1 MKIGFGILSAA
12 LCGTLLAAAQ
22 SPGDSDFK
30 LALPDHKGQ
39 IAWKAEGFKLVESS
53 AKPDGS
59 EIGLRGRDASERLT
73 FLGFLFKVPAG
84 EPLTS
89 AKCRDGAIE
98 PEKQQNPA
106 FKVSRMSEVARP
118 DQIPVSVVDYNV
130 PGKGGDPLYSVRG
143 FVAAGDLCGDLEF
156 YSSDPIRSEDPALLK
171 VLQSFQ
177 LDQAY
182 QPQFR
187 DTFFFA
193 QVLYN
198 SQQYAAAGPMFEK
211 ALGQVK
217 DAKGFDSKTWRR
229 VTTDH
234 AGMSYGIS
242 GDFKKA
248 RALFEAAIAKDP
260 DYPLYYYNLACA
272 DAGEKNIADARKH
285 LQQAFDRKANTLPG
299 EKFPDPTQDDS
310 FAPYKDN
317 KEFWTFLESLRSKP

>member
-1 MKIGFGILSAA
+1 MKIGLGILCAVVW
-12 LCGTLLAAAQ
+12 GTMSAAQ
-22 SPGDSDFK
+22 SSGTAEFK

-39 IAWKAEGFKLVESS
+39 IAWKAEGFQIVENS

-59 EIGLRGRDASERLT
+59 EIGIRGRDAAGRIS
-73 FLGFLFKVPAG
+73 FLGFLFKVPTN

-98 PEKQQNPA
+98 PEKQNPA

-118 DQIPVSVVDYNV
+118 DQIPVSVVDYNA
-130 PGKGGDPLYSVRG
+130 PGEGGDLSYNVRG
-143 FVAAGDLCGDLEF
+143 FVATGDLCGDLEF
-156 YSSDPIRSEDPALLK
+156 YSPDAIRSDDPALLK
-171 VLQSFQ
+171 VFQSFQ
-177 LDQAY
+177 LDPTY
-182 QPQFR
+182 VPEFR
-187 DTFFFA
+187 DTLFFA

-198 SQQYAAAGPMFEK
+198 SQQYAAAGPIFEK

-229 VTTDH
+229 VITDQ
-234 AGMSYGIS
+234 AGMSYGVA
-242 GDFKKA
+242 GDIKKS
-248 RALFEAAIAKDP
+248 RAIFDAAIAKDP

-272 DAGEKNIADARKH
+272 DAEEKNLVDARKH
-285 LQQAFDRKANTLPG
+285 LQQAFDRKANVVPG

-317 KEFWTFLESLRSKP
+317 KEFWSFLEGLRARP